1 MEKIYDVM
9 TAVDDS
15 LELLS
20 EKINRKSLKLLVKW
34 TRESIDDYDTIR
46 NLLIEERTFFSNYL
60 NDKRILYDVK
70 FNVEIN

>member
-15 LELLS
+15 LSLLS

-60 NDKRILYDVK
+60 NDKRLQYDAK
-70 FNVEIN
+70 YNLELS